1 MIYVLA
7 FFLPPLAL
15 LFNGQI
21 FAAIFNAIL
30 FVLFLVLGLL
40 FLSPWLRSRRHTRS
54 SRSICGVKIAGI
66 VRSLMRSKSTARL
79 PAGGINGVLDRTRII
94 RVRSRLSHQR
104 VLCGRL
110 PAP

>member
-15 LFNGQI
+15 LLNGQI

-40 FLSPWLRSRRHTRS
+40 FLSPWLWAIAPAHAIISISMRREDRRHRE
-54 SRSICGVKIAGI
+54 I
-66 VRSLMRSKSTARL
+66 VDAIEKH
-79 PAGGINGVLDRTRII
+79 G
-94 RVRSRLSHQR
+94 
-104 VLCGRL
+104 
-110 PAP
+110 APPGWRP